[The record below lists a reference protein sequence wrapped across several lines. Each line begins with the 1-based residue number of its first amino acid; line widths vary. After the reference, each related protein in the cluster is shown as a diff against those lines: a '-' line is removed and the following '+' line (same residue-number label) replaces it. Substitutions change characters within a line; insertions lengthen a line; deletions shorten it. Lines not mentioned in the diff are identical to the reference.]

1 MKKLFT
7 VDLPFPLYVQCGKA
21 SMNIGLHLLE
31 GNVVDLKLPFL
42 AIEKKRELIQNDCD
56 AGRPSNSNL
65 EIIGVVR
72 KKIIFKTRPKPT
84 CTVLRN

>member
-1 MKKLFT
+1 
-7 VDLPFPLYVQCGKA
+7 
-21 SMNIGLHLLE
+21 MNIGLHLLE

-42 AIEKKRELIQNDCD
+42 AIEKKELGVKDSIDGISQAVPYSD
-56 AGRPSNSNL
+56 SNL

-84 CTVLRN
+84 CTVHRN